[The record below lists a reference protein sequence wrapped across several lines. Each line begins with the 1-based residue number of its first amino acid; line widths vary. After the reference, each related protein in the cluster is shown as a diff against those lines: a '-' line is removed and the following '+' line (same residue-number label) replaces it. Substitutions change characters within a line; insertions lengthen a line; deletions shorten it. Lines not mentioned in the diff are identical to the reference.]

1 MELTLQRAPEGIQA
15 ALAEQLTL
23 VVAHSELGA
32 QRLDGKQLN
41 AQGPIPIYVGDVAVT
56 GAIARPRRMGWRFL
70 IADDST
76 PLAIA
81 DLEQRAR
88 GKLVLSSVGYQ
99 TAAAHLQQALS
110 RLNQMSGMSKELRL
124 LVVPRLHFHALWL
137 FGRASLYVVS
147 GAGGQDL
154 DAPLNQKAMHAWLA
168 RQHHAI
174 LGRRKLT
181 N

>member
-1 MELTLQRAPEGIQA
+1 MNLTLQPAPEGIQA
-15 ALAEQLTL
+15 ALAEQLAL

-41 AQGPIPIYVGDVAVT
+41 AQGPIPIYVGDVTVT
-56 GAIARPRRMGWRFL
+56 GAITRPRRMGWRFL

-81 DLEQRAR
+81 DLEQHER

-99 TAAAHLQQALS
+99 TAAMHLQQALA
-110 RLNQMSGMSKELRL
+110 RLEHLPGMSKELRL

-137 FGRASLYVVS
+137 FGRTSLYVVS
-147 GAGGQDL
+147 GASGQDL
-154 DAPLNQKAMHAWLA
+154 GVPLNQKAMHAWLA
-168 RQHHAI
+168 QQHQVI